1 MKLSF
6 RKEGETKTLSHK
18 GKLKGF
24 VLGRLILK
32 VNLKENL
39 LPDRIWWKKDSW
51 SINRKKE
58 QEESKNMAPE
68 KLIPFWQEWKTGTPT
83 LENRW
88 KYKVTVAQS
97 RLTLCNP
104 WTIARQAL
112 WAWDFPGKNT
122 GVGYHFLLQGIFS
135 TQGSN
140 PDLLH
145 CRQILYHLSHQGS
158 PVVFHK
164 IKHDVNI

>member
-39 LPDRIWWKKDSW
+39 LPDRIWWKKESW
-51 SINRKKE
+51 IINRKKE
-58 QEESKNMAPE
+58 QEREQKYGSRETHTFLAGMEN
-68 KLIPFWQEWKTGTPT
+68 GTPT

-97 RLTLCNP
+97 CLTLCNP
-104 WTIARQAL
+104 WTIACQAL
-112 WAWDFPGKNT
+112 CMGFSRQEYWSGLPFPSPGNLLNPGIKPWSPALQVDSLPSEPPGKPSS
-122 GVGYHFLLQGIFS
+122 FS
-135 TQGSN
+135 
-140 PDLLH
+140 
-145 CRQILYHLSHQGS
+145 
-158 PVVFHK
+158 
-164 IKHDVNI
+164 